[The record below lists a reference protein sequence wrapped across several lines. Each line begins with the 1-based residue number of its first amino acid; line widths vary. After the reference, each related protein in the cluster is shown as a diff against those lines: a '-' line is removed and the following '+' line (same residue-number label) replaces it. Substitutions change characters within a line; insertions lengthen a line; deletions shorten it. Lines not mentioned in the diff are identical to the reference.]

1 MKKYIYIIAAVVIV
15 LTAGVHCG
23 GDSSSDSDTTVISLA
38 FERIEN
44 AGLDPFKVTATIT
57 TNGTPVT
64 GVDLAPVV
72 PKGTVSAI
80 TDNGDGTYSFTVTPP
95 ETGEYPVT
103 VSYNGSSVTRTA
115 LVLLSVH
122 PDWGQPMAVPGNYV
136 NTEGYE
142 DGVTISP
149 DGEYLFVQYGPHYFS
164 GFLLSLLNC
173 GGVRTNAPCNT
184 HVWTN
189 CTKGPVSS
197 PERPGFFTGR
207 IRNGGLLHNSNLFQV
222 GEGAVPVFA
231 PITMFYGFK
240 RQADGTFGE
249 PFYIAFLDENDAIIN
264 PFGMSFRMNSD
275 GTATM
280 IFSMDDSSQQSPVVT
295 GVADGTVDSKFDV
308 YTTTITPGQNTV
320 LGKYTP
326 GAASGITNRDTP
338 FNAVLIDFG
347 STGINGNHGTQG
359 NPHLYYLPD
368 GTVNS
373 IWTDDE
379 YDDDDAIADNDSDV
393 KDISVYVLTG
403 SFPSGTWTKVVLP
416 SPVNTTGEEIQPFF
430 DGTALYYT
438 KDTNIFMS
446 SFSGEKTPA
455 GYGDTS
461 KWAGPSQVLGKD
473 SSTHIGSIIAIGE
486 PTLCTYRG
494 EKYLYFVYAV
504 IRDNTDPS
512 GLPDLNMQ
520 AGFIRQK

>member
-1 MKKYIYIIAAVVIV
+1 MKKYIVIIPAIVI
-15 LTAGVHCG
+15 LLFTGFRCG
-23 GDSSSDSDTTVISLA
+23 GSSSDSDTTVVSLS
-38 FERIEN
+38 FERIDS
-44 AGLDPFKVTATIT
+44 AGLDPFKVTVTVR
-57 TNGTPVT
+57 TNNTPVT
-64 GVDLAPVV
+64 GAVLERTV

-80 TDNGDGTYSFTVTPP
+80 TDNGDGTYSFTVIPA

-122 PDWGQPMAVPGNYV
+122 SDWGQPMAVPGNYV

-164 GFLLSLLNC
+164 GIILSILDC
-173 GGVRTNAPCNT
+173 GNSLATSPCDT
-184 HVWTN
+184 HIWTN

-197 PERPGFFTGR
+197 PERPGFFSGR
-207 IRNGGLLHNSNLFQV
+207 FRNGTLLHNSNLYQLS
-222 GEGAVPVFA
+222 EGTFPFFA
-231 PITMFYGFK
+231 PVTMFYGFK
-240 RQADGTFGE
+240 RQEDGTFAE
-249 PFYIAFLDENDAIIN
+249 PFYIAFQDENDAIIN

-280 IFSMDDSSQQSPVVT
+280 VFSMDDSSQQSPTVS
-295 GVADGTVDSKFDV
+295 GVAAGTVDSKYDV
-308 YTTTITPGQNTV
+308 YTVTITPGQNTIP
-320 LGKYTP
+320 GKYIP
-326 GAASGITNRDTP
+326 GASSWISNRSTP

-347 STGINGNHGTQG
+347 STGTDGNHGTQG
-359 NPHLYYLPD
+359 NPHLYYLAD

-379 YDDDDAIADNDSDV
+379 YDGDDTITDNDDDY
-393 KDISVYVLTG
+393 KKISVYVLSG

-416 SPVNTTGEEIQPFF
+416 SPVNTGAEEIQPFF
-430 DGTALYYT
+430 NGTALYFT
-438 KDTNIFMS
+438 RDTNIFMS
-446 SFSGEKTPA
+446 SFSGEKTTA
-455 GYGDTS
+455 GYGNTS
-461 KWAGPSQVLGKD
+461 NWGTPVQILGRD
-473 SSTHIGSIIAIGE
+473 SSTHIGSIIAVGE

-494 EKYLYFVYAV
+494 EEYLYFVYAV

-520 AGFIRQK
+520 AGFIRRK